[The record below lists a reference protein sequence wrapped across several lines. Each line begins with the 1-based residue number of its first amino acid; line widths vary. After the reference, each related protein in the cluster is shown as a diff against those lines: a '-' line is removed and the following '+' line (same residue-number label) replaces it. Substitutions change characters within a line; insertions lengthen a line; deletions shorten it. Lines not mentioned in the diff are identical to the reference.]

1 MVINLRRIAAAAGVV
16 ILLAVIYLIGVSF
29 LQAGE
34 EKKDAKTEVEAE
46 QPLMEKKEP
55 KVKYTRGFFAEYRM
69 ERERVRGEQVEL
81 LREMLNNPN
90 VDEKSRAAAAAHLVQ
105 ISEALEQE
113 IKTEALIIARGFQD
127 CVVIIQPPVY
137 GGRSTGPD
145 FQLTSGPGR
154 GVEESGVAHGRMSS
168 RECSVIVH
176 HG

>member
-90 VDEKSRAAAAAHLVQ
+90 VDEKSRAAAAAHLVE

-113 IKTEALIIARGFQD
+113 IKTEALIKARGFQD
-127 CVVIIQPPVY
+127 CVVIIQPQCTVVVVPV
-137 GGRSTGPD
+137 
-145 FQLTSGPGR
+145 QTSSLPLDQ
-154 GVEESGVAHGRMSS
+154 EEELKKAVSHMAGCPPENV
-168 RECSVIVH
+168 SVIVH